1 MYITQTTLLN
11 IKDENLWNSQ
21 EHNSTKT
28 GCRSGCHSGCLFCW
42 DLSTKDCFSLSGGD
56 EIKKEVDD
64 SSSAQILD
72 PDYADYMSGKKI
84 NSSNINSSNIQGV
97 DLSDPKQLAE
107 FAKYV

>member
-1 MYITQTTLLN
+1 MFISAVTCTILPKPKAAVLTRFCGH
-11 IKDENLWNSQ
+11 S
-21 EHNSTKT
+21 
-28 GCRSGCHSGCLFCW
+28 GCRSGCHSGCFFSW
-42 DLSTKDCFSLSGGD
+42 DFSTKDCFSLSGGD

>member
-1 MYITQTTLLN
+1 M
-11 IKDENLWNSQ
+11 
-21 EHNSTKT
+21 
-28 GCRSGCHSGCLFCW
+28 
-42 DLSTKDCFSLSGGD
+42 LSGGD

-107 FAKYV
+107 FAKYVWVAALSCRVLSRNAESCFYRYVLLLC